1 MSPPAAQVVEPPA
14 PWPDAPQAA
23 VAAAEHRPAAAGA
36 LHALHA
42 LRGAWQ
48 RWHRALLG
56 TFSVA
61 ILTVVIW
68 RLQALDW
75 SAAWQA
81 AQALPATALAAALA
95 VAMLGHLNYGAFD
108 LLARRWLSLQVPA
121 WRMAWG
127 GTVSYGFTLNFGSM
141 IGGAA
146 VRWRLLSAAGVNTA
160 DTTRVITLAVLT
172 NWIGYAA
179 ITGILLQVGLTARA
193 MQATTAVAGATAL
206 VGAGWSP
213 QDLQTYAQQLLGWLH
228 SPAATWAG
236 AGLLLITAL
245 WVAAMHWPQRLPQ
258 AWHTAGLTPSAP
270 ALAAVQVALGACNW
284 LWMSGVM
291 GCLLA
296 LGNAQD
302 VPFRLVLGA
311 QVIASLACLI
321 ARVPGGLGVFEA
333 VYWAMLGSHVP
344 TADLLGALLVFRAL
358 YFILPLL
365 IALPGYWWLTR
376 HPSAAACDHSLR
388 RAP

>member
-1 MSPPAAQVVEPPA
+1 MSPPATQAVEPPA
-14 PWPDAPQAA
+14 SSWPNAPQAA
-23 VAAAEHRPAAAGA
+23 ATAAEHRPAAAGA
-36 LHALHA
+36 LHAL
-42 LRGAWQ
+42 RVFWR
-48 RWHRALLG
+48 RWHRVLLG

-61 ILTVVIW
+61 VLAVVIW

-81 AQALPATALAAALA
+81 AQALPAAALAAALA
-95 VAMLGHLNYGAFD
+95 VAVLGHLNYGAFD
-108 LLARRWLSLQVPA
+108 LLARRWLGLQVPA

-146 VRWRLLSAAGVNTA
+146 VRWRLLAAAGVSTA

-172 NWIGYAA
+172 NWLGYAA
-179 ITGILLQVGLTARA
+179 VTGVLLLVGLAPDATQTA
-193 MQATTAVAGATAL
+193 ATDAGAAATVA
-206 VGAGWSP
+206 AGWSP
-213 QDLQTYAQQLLGWLH
+213 QDLQAYAQQLLGWLH
-228 SPAATWAG
+228 SPAAMWAG
-236 AGLLLITAL
+236 AGLLLIAAL
-245 WVAAMHWPQRLPQ
+245 WVAAMRWPHRLPQ

-270 ALAAVQVALGACNW
+270 ALAIVQVALGACNW
-284 LWMSGVM
+284 LWMAGVM

-302 VPFRLVLGA
+302 VPFTLVLGA
-311 QVIASLACLI
+311 QVLASLAGLI

-333 VYWAMLGSHVP
+333 VYWALLGSHVP
-344 TADLLGALLVFRAL
+344 TADLLGALLVFRAM

-365 IALPGYWWLTR
+365 VALPGYWWLTR
-376 HPSAAACDHSLR
+376 HPSTAAVERLPR
-388 RAP
+388 PAP